1 VIMATVHGQ
10 IYAVDSAHGN
20 IVWKTS
26 LNDDASE
33 LDIVGMWN
41 VRSGP
46 EFGAP
51 VVAIVANK
59 NAAGVNR
66 VQFARAGH
74 AVLTELVF
82 GIRREYRRS
91 LTISTRSPANLFSPL
106 MMARML

>member
-1 VIMATVHGQ
+1 MATVQGQ
-10 IYAVDSAHGN
+10 VYAVDSAHGN

-26 LNDDASE
+26 LKDDASE

-74 AVLTELVF
+74 AVLTELIL
-82 GIRREYRRS
+82 GIRRGYRPS
-91 LTISTRSPANLFSPL
+91 LTISTRSPANLSSPP
-106 MMARML
+106 MMARTP